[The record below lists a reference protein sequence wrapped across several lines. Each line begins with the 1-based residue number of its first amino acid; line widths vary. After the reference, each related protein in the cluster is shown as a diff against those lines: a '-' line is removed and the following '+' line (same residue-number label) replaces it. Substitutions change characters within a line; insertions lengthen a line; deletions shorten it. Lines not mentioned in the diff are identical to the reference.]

1 MNVAIVGAGLI
12 GKKRAASLKKN
23 DRLLIICDINEII
36 AKKSAHEFSTNYT
49 DNVKDI
55 INNSNID
62 IVIISVINKYAA
74 QITTDMLL
82 SGKSVLC
89 EKPLGRNVKESQA
102 ILSAAEKSGKI
113 VKTGFNHRFHP
124 AIIKAKELLGQQA
137 IGTIL
142 NIRSRY
148 GHGGRPGME
157 QEWRCSKELCGGGEL
172 LDQGVHIID
181 LCRWFTAVEIAQVY
195 GKTFTSFWK
204 IDVEDNAFFS
214 LEFNDGVLA
223 QCHVSWTNWKNIFSF
238 EIFGDN
244 GLHYHIERLKFD
256 DALLVSEVSQLLV
269 VRGFTQ
275 PALILLGILA
285 AIMLLLSALL
295 AYFFS
300 KRALKPLTELSEL
313 LNSCDPERLPK
324 GFAAP
329 FANNELGAFANSL
342 EKALNE
348 VSEFVEREL
357 QFTRDASHE
366 LRTPITSILGACE
379 LLQADKQLTPQQRG
393 VFMRINH
400 AAENMQKTVESLLL
414 VARGETQLTKQPV
427 LIEPFIEQSILNYA
441 EQISEKQLEI
451 ECEIEPGSTLNA
463 DS

>member
-23 DRLLIICDINEII
+23 DRLLIVCDINEII
-36 AKKSAHEFSTNYT
+36 AKKIAHEFSTNYT

-55 INNSNID
+55 INNSSVD

-89 EKPLGRNVKESQA
+89 EKPLGRSVKESQA

-124 AIIKAKELLGQQA
+124 AIIKAKELLEQKA

-195 GKTFTSFWK
+195 GKTYTSFWK
-204 IDVEDNAFFS
+204 IDVDDNAFFS

-238 EIFGDN
+238 EIFGDKGYIRIE
-244 GLHYHIERLKFD
+244 GLGGSYGKETLEVGYRQPMGGVPRIEKFEFD
-256 DALLVSEVSQLLV
+256 DEDSSWSLEWEDFKQ
-269 VRGFTQ
+269 
-275 PALILLGILA
+275 
-285 AIMLLLSALL
+285 AI
-295 AYFFS
+295 
-300 KRALKPLTELSEL
+300 K
-313 LNSCDPERLPK
+313 N
-324 GFAAP
+324 
-329 FANNELGAFANSL
+329 NNEPNGNGQDGYAAN
-342 EKALNE
+342 
-348 VSEFVEREL
+348 VII
-357 QFTRDASHE
+357 DAIYRSN
-366 LRTPITSILGACE
+366 
-379 LLQADKQLTPQQRG
+379 
-393 VFMRINH
+393 RIN
-400 AAENMQKTVESLLL
+400 K
-414 VARGETQLTKQPV
+414 PV
-427 LIEPFIEQSILNYA
+427 SVN
-441 EQISEKQLEI
+441 
-451 ECEIEPGSTLNA
+451 
-463 DS
+463 